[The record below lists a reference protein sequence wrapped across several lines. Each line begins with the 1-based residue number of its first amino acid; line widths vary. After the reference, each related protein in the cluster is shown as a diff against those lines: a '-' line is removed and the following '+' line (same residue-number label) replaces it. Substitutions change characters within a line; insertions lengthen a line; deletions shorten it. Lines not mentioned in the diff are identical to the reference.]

1 MKFTYRDNE
10 YVFPVS
16 LDQIKLKQRIE
27 FDQLYGSEIRDLQ
40 EQTFKFDE
48 KGNELPVDELELTF
62 FNGFVATRNF
72 SFFTGIPL
80 DEVEKN
86 ISIEDVLTIYFSC
99 FHQIYLQQDEIELK
113 DSYVWNDEVWKLEAP
128 ELTFESKLTF
138 NEFITSKQIIKQMH
152 ELGAGNWDVIPY
164 LASIYLRKDGEKF
177 EESWLSEGSE
187 RLELMKD
194 LPMDIAVAVAF
205 FLQSSMSMYL
215 KTLASS
221 QEEEAEKDLT

>member
-1 MKFTYRDNE
+1 MKFTYQDNE
-10 YVFPVS
+10 YAFLVS

-99 FHQIYLQQDEIELK
+99 FHQIYLQQDEIELN

-128 ELTFESKLTF
+128 ELTFESKITF
-138 NEFITSKQIIKQMH
+138 NEFITSKQIVKQMS
-152 ELGAGNWDVIPY
+152 ELASGHWESLPY
-164 LASIYLRKDGEKF
+164 LACVYLKREDESF
-177 EESWLSEGSE
+177 EEKWLAPGSE
-187 RLELMKD
+187 RMEMMLD